1 MAAPDRFAP
10 KSDDFAA
17 QAVLTSRAGG
27 TAGVHL
33 LPLPSPNSLERS
45 CICPGHRT
53 ALPAGGGCGGAG
65 GRLPPTARPGP
76 APSPANRLPRNSA
89 RFKTGGAPRNSTREV
104 ECCSERAPGGRLSC
118 GLANVRLKFVDKK
131 VIY

>member
-33 LPLPSPNSLERS
+33 LPLPLTPCNVPAYAPET
-45 CICPGHRT
+45 G
-53 ALPAGGGCGGAG
+53 LPENLCASRREG
-65 GRLPPTARPGP
+65 RPGTLL
-76 APSPANRLPRNSA
+76 AKLSVVQN
-89 RFKTGGAPRNSTREV
+89 
-104 ECCSERAPGGRLSC
+104 GRQADVCPVAWQMC
-118 GLANVRLKFVDKK
+118 G
-131 VIY
+131 

>member
-33 LPLPSPNSLERS
+33 LPLSSPNSLLRS
-45 CICPGHRT
+45 CICPGNRI
-53 ALPAGGGCGGAG
+53 
-65 GRLPPTARPGP
+65 ARK
-76 APSPANRLPRNSA
+76 SA
-89 RFKTGGAPRNSTREV
+89 RFKTEG
-104 ECCSERAPGGRLSC
+104 CPGTLLAKLSVVQDGRQADIRPVAWDIVWGFILLDFGC
-118 GLANVRLKFVDKK
+118 KK
-131 VIY
+131 NIFYIEIIGFMVY

>member
-33 LPLPSPNSLERS
+33 LPLSSPNSLYV
-45 CICPGHRT
+45 PAY
-53 ALPAGGGCGGAG
+53 ALEIG
-65 GRLPPTARPGP
+65 LPENLRASRREGRPGTLL
-76 APSPANRLPRNSA
+76 AKLS
-89 RFKTGGAPRNSTREV
+89 V
-104 ECCSERAPGGRLSC
+104 IQDGRQADVCPVAWQMC
-118 GLANVRLKFVDKK
+118 G
-131 VIY
+131 

>member
-33 LPLPSPNSLERS
+33 LPLPSLTSLLHSES
-45 CICPGHRT
+45 APETG
-53 ALPAGGGCGGAG
+53 LPENLCASRREG
-65 GRLPPTARPGP
+65 RPGTLL
-76 APSPANRLPRNSA
+76 AKLSVVQN
-89 RFKTGGAPRNSTREV
+89 
-104 ECCSERAPGGRLSC
+104 GRQADVCPVAWQMC
-118 GLANVRLKFVDKK
+118 G
-131 VIY
+131 